1 MLSVVE
7 APVYKFS
14 YTWHKNQLRGL
25 PEDEMMEI
33 HRKQVSWKS
42 LHLSW
47 QHTTAGVSRQN
58 GYSKQYED

>member
-1 MLSVVE
+1 VLPLVE

-14 YTWHKNQLRGL
+14 YTWHTNQLRGL
-25 PEDEMMEI
+25 PEEETMEV

-47 QHTTAGVSRQN
+47 QNNTTGVS
-58 GYSKQYED
+58 KEYED